1 MKEKTAANQHYR
13 FFDRDISWLSFNE
26 RVLMEAKRKTVPLM
40 ERIKFLA
47 IYSSNLD
54 EFYRVRMP
62 TLRALTKLSGD
73 AKHKSSEASL
83 AAIDNEILRQ
93 LTTFGEIMTKEVL
106 PELRRHNVT
115 LLYGQ
120 ALPEAIVEAL
130 KRYFIHTVATFI
142 QIHRLG
148 KDVEF
153 FPENNKLYLVV
164 RVRDALQTEHFYFVN
179 IPSDSLSRFVI
190 QQHDGTQYIVFLD
203 DIVRLNLPFI
213 FPGQYIS
220 SYSFKITRN
229 AELDLEDEFTGNLA
243 RKIEK
248 KIAQRDFGLATRFL
262 YEPGFPE
269 DALLLL
275 KKRLNLG
282 GASFIEGGSY
292 HNLKDLSMLPL
303 KDSSFHY
310 EPWPKLNLDID
321 NNSSLFEEIKK
332 RDVLLHPPYHSYDA
346 VLRFFNE
353 AAIDGLVETIYITLY
368 RVANESRIVNA
379 LISAAKNGKR
389 VVVFV
394 ELKARFD
401 EANNLRWS
409 RKMRDAGVQ
418 IIESIPGLKVHAKI
432 ALVKRKAGKKR
443 ELFGL
448 LSTGNF
454 NEITSK
460 FYTDHILMTSDNTLL
475 AEAEFL
481 FSILQR
487 RKAKLD
493 HEQHPFRYL
502 LVGQFNLQERFLE
515 LIDREIA
522 FAKNGQAASITIKFN
537 NLEERVLI
545 LKLYEAS
552 NAGVKISLIVRGIC
566 CLVPGVPAM
575 SENITV
581 KRIVDR
587 YLEHGRVFIFNNN
600 NDSEVYLGSA
610 DWMNRNVY
618 RRIEVCFPV
627 RDRLLKNELINIVNI
642 QLSDNYQAVTIDDQC
657 RNQHTPVDPL
667 MQPVRSQLD
676 IARTLGEYRGML
688 SRAINE

>member
-1 MKEKTAANQHYR
+1 MKEKTPAVSNPIYT
-13 FFDRDISWLSFNE
+13 FFNRDISWLSFNE
-26 RVLMEAKRKTVPLM
+26 RVLMEAKRETVPLM

-73 AKHKSSEASL
+73 SENKSSEDLLS
-83 AAIDNEILRQ
+83 AIDDEILRQ
-93 LTTFGEIMTKEVL
+93 LETFGEITEKEIL
-106 PELRRHNVT
+106 PALRKHNIF
-115 LLYGQ
+115 LLYGE
-120 ALPEAIVEAL
+120 ALPEAIVGEL
-130 KRYFIHTVATFI
+130 KSYFIHTVATFL
-142 QIHRLG
+142 QIHRLS

-153 FPENNKLYLVV
+153 FPENNKLYLLV
-164 RVRDALQTEHFYFVN
+164 RVRDTLQTENFYFVS
-179 IPSDSLSRFVI
+179 IPSDAVSRFVMLK
-190 QQHDGTQYIVFLD
+190 HDGTQYIVFLD

-229 AELDLEDEFTGNLA
+229 AELDLEDEFSGNLA
-243 RKIEK
+243 KKIEK

-282 GASFIEGGSY
+282 GASFIEGGVY
-292 HNLKDLSMLPL
+292 HNLKDLSTLPL

-310 EPWPKLNLDID
+310 GPWPNLNLDI
-321 NNSSLFEEIKK
+321 NNSSLFNEIKK
-332 RDVLLHPPYHSYDA
+332 RDVLLHPPYHTYDA

-353 AAIDGLVETIYITLY
+353 AAIDALVETIYITLY
-368 RVANESRIVNA
+368 RVASESRIVNA
-379 LISAAKNGKR
+379 LISSAKNGKR

-409 RKMRDAGVQ
+409 KKMREAGVQ
-418 IIESIPGLKVHAKI
+418 IIESIPRLKVHAKI
-432 ALVKRKAGKKR
+432 ALVKRKVGKKR

-454 NEITSK
+454 NENTAK
-460 FYTDHILMTSDNTLL
+460 FYTDHILLTSDNMLL
-475 AEAEFL
+475 SEAEYL
-481 FSILQR
+481 FSTLQK
-487 RKAKLD
+487 RKAKID
-493 HEQHPFRYL
+493 SEQHPFRYL
-502 LVGQFNLQERFLE
+502 LVGQFNLQERFIA
-515 LIDREIA
+515 LIDREISV
-522 FAKNGQAASITIKFN
+522 AKNGQAASLSIKFN
-537 NLEERVLI
+537 NLEEKVLI
-545 LKLYEAS
+545 SKLYEAS

-566 CLVPGVPAM
+566 CLVPGVPGM

-600 NDSEVYLGSA
+600 NDPEVYLGSA
-610 DWMNRNVY
+610 DWMNRNIY

-627 RDRLLKNELINIVNI
+627 RDKKLKNELIEIIKI
-642 QLSDNYQAVTIDDQC
+642 QLSDNSQAVVINDQC
-657 RNQHTPVDPL
+657 RNLSTTNGPL
-667 MQPVRSQLD
+667 VQPVRSQLA
-676 IARTLGEYRGML
+676 IAKTITAHIAML
-688 SRAINE
+688 SDAVS